1 MIVVLLAGALVTLSV
16 LTVLRPFTS
25 GRVRPLTGTDADQE
39 LRVGL
44 LRQLRDLDDD
54 LACGKLTRE
63 DHLRLRAPL
72 EARTADVLHRIADR
86 HAPHDQRRQP
96 APLQAASAGPH
107 GRHHRSTRVLALT
120 AAAGA
125 LAALGFLLNAALV
138 PRGSGATITGDAP
151 AGAAGAPSSPARSGP
166 APGAPQPSARTR
178 ATAQQVAAVN
188 AAVKRVRDSPRDAAA
203 HLDLARAYTDAAS
216 PQLATIEYLAVTR
229 IDPANGEANT
239 ALALVAFAAGQAR
252 QAEDLVDTALA
263 AHPRYPEALYA
274 RGLIRLMGLQQPAAA
289 HRDLTA
295 YLAAAPF
302 GAHRATVQTLLAMIP
317 PKDSR

>member
-1 MIVVLLAGALVTLSV
+1 MIVVLLAGSLVALSV
-16 LTVLRPFTS
+16 LAVLRPFTS
-25 GRVRPLTGTDADQE
+25 GRVRPLTATDADHE
-39 LRVGL
+39 LRARL

-54 LACGKLTRE
+54 LACGKLTHE
-63 DHLRLRAPL
+63 DHRRLRAPL

-86 HAPHDQRRQP
+86 HAPHDLSRP
-96 APLQAASAGPH
+96 APPQTASAGPP

-120 AAAGA
+120 TAAGA

-151 AGAAGAPSSPARSGP
+151 AGAAGAPSPPTRSGP
-166 APGAPQPSARTR
+166 ALGTPQPPASSR

-188 AAVKRVRDSPRDAAA
+188 AAVKRVRDNPRDAAA